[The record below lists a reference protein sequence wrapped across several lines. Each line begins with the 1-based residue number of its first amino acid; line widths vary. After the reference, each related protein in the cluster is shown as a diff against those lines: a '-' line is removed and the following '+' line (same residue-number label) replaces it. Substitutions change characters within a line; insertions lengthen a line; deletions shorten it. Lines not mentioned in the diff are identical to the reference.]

1 MVDSY
6 TMAEGVNRPVV
17 VTILAVLEFI
27 SAILCFI
34 AGAVMIAGIASFSDF
49 EIDFIS
55 SSLVGIPFIA
65 CGLLSLIM
73 GYGFWKGWS
82 IMWYLGVI
90 FSILGLIFTFITII
104 GLIIYILIL
113 YYLFRPGVK
122 AWFGV

>member
-1 MVDSY
+1 
-6 TMAEGVNRPVV
+6 MAEGVNRPGV

-49 EIDFIS
+49 EIDFLS
-55 SSLVGIPFIA
+55 SSLLGIPFIA

-73 GYGFWKGWS
+73 GYGFWQGWS

-90 FSILGLIFTFITII
+90 FSILGLIFTFFTII
-104 GLIIYILIL
+104 GLIIYIVIL